1 MNLLKLKKDNIK
13 KKQIILKNKWINLI
27 KYMHPEYRRYNLKLN
42 NWKMIK
48 IILNKNMK
56 NMNKNMKK

>member
-1 MNLLKLKKDNIK
+1 
-13 KKQIILKNKWINLI
+13 
-27 KYMHPEYRRYNLKLN
+27 MHPEYRRYNLKLN